1 MPKKYS
7 IDLRWRAVFLVLI
20 YCMTHLEA
28 SEYLF
33 VSRPSVDNW
42 LRRFEEIG
50 DVCDFERTK
59 RNRYSAE
66 VLEWIE
72 QYTYQFPDYYLHE
85 IQRDIKVQF
94 PNLRNVS
101 VPTLCRAINKDLGLT
116 RKVIETRAME
126 RNAELRRAFI
136 DDLKGMYVSDDQ
148 FIFIDEVARDG
159 RDVRRRYGRSKRGTV
174 VKKDTRGRCVQYHY
188 SALAFFDKTGFLDWT
203 LIKGTYD
210 RELFHQAVMDKLI
223 PLLNPHPM
231 PRSIV
236 VCDNAVIHRYP
247 EFIEAVHSQ
256 GAEVLWL
263 PPYSPDLNPI
273 EAAFGIQKAWLRA
286 NEREFFRDPFGVMNA
301 SFRDCLYQHNMLR
314 HCGYMPYHFDSEAI
328 EI

>member
-159 RDVRRRYGRSKRGTV
+159 RDVRRRYGKE
-174 VKKDTRGRCVQYHY
+174 Y
-188 SALAFFDKTGFLDWT
+188 
-203 LIKGTYD
+203 
-210 RELFHQAVMDKLI
+210 
-223 PLLNPHPM
+223 
-231 PRSIV
+231 
-236 VCDNAVIHRYP
+236 
-247 EFIEAVHSQ
+247 
-256 GAEVLWL
+256 
-263 PPYSPDLNPI
+263 
-273 EAAFGIQKAWLRA
+273 
-286 NEREFFRDPFGVMNA
+286 
-301 SFRDCLYQHNMLR
+301 
-314 HCGYMPYHFDSEAI
+314 
-328 EI
+328 